1 MPTITTVAR
10 LANVSVASASRVM
23 NGIRTSPSTLE
34 RVIEAAEAVGYV
46 PNAAARTL
54 RSRRTGQIAFAMP
67 DVGNPVYTTMISSI
81 QNVAKARG
89 WRLMLH
95 STGADMED
103 ELAMVRDLKHRFVDG
118 LILASLHLTDVHA
131 DELRRAAAPVIL
143 IGRPTTGTTVDTVRA
158 YSRKGASEAVR
169 HLYAAKRERI
179 GFVNGPQHTAPGSSR
194 RLGYLD
200 GLRSCSLTRDDWLIE
215 VAADF
220 MIEPGRRATE
230 RLLDASAPTRS
241 SARTTCWPSAR
252 WLRSAMQASMC
263 RGDVA
268 LVGMDNTAALRGHLA
283 DADHGRPRFVRASQD
298 RRGDAPRAD
307 RGSGTRAARRR
318 GRAETRRARLL
329 RHPVRGSGVSAVPEA
344 GRPIYKRRKRSRAGA
359 GISGREAIL
368 LLIPAMLPIVILSV
382 IPLARGIY
390 LGFTNSQAGLNFDTN
405 FIGLDNFRT
414 LIHDELF
421 INSFKIGLLWSV
433 AVTAI
438 GFCFALGLALL
449 LSQDLKGR
457 GFARAL
463 ALVPWAMP
471 SVIVGIMWKLFFQP
485 QAGILNEILRR
496 FHIPGET
503 TDWLSSF
510 TWALPAV
517 ILVGVWAGMPQT
529 TIALLAGLQSIQ
541 DELHEAAAVDGA
553 TAWQRFRTITLPQ
566 LRPVIIAITTLDFIW
581 NFNSFGLVYVL
592 TDGGPAGKTQL
603 PMLFGYSQAFEYG
616 QFGYAAA
623 LGCVMV
629 LVISGLL
636 VFYLWGRMKE
646 TR

>member
-23 NGIRTSPSTLE
+23 NGIRTSAATLE
-34 RVIEAAEAVGYV
+34 RVTEAAEAIGYV
-46 PNAAARTL
+46 PNAAARSL

-67 DVGNPVYTTMISSI
+67 DVGNPVYTTMIGSI
-81 QNVAKARG
+81 QDVARARG

-95 STGADMED
+95 STGADAED
-103 ELAMVRDLKHRFVDG
+103 ELAMIHDLKHRFVDG
-118 LILASLHLTDVHA
+118 LILASLHLTDAHA
-131 DELRRAAAPVIL
+131 EELRRAAAPVIV
-143 IGRPTTGTTVDTVRA
+143 IGRPTTGTPVDTVRA

-169 HLYAAKRERI
+169 HLHAAKRRRI
-179 GFVNGPQHTAPGSSR
+179 AFLNGPQHTAPGSSR

-200 GLRSCSLTRDDWLIE
+200 GLRSCALARDDSLIE

-230 RLLDASAPTRS
+230 RLLERERPDAILCANDLL
-241 SARTTCWPSAR
+241 AIGALAA
-252 WLRSAMQASMC
+252 LRDA
-263 RGDVA
+263 GLDVPHDVA
-268 LVGMDNTAALRGHLA
+268 IVGMDNTPLSEVTWPTLTTVDLGSSERARIAAELLLERIEDPA
-283 DADHGRPRFVRASQD
+283 RTPRVVGVEPRLVVRAS
-298 RRGDAPRAD
+298 
-307 RGSGTRAARRR
+307 SGAQVMST
-318 GRAETRRARLL
+318 
-329 RHPVRGSGVSAVPEA
+329 VPEA
-344 GRPIYKRRKRSRAGA
+344 GRPVFKRGKRSRAGA
-359 GISGREAIL
+359 GLSGREAML
-368 LLIPAMLPIVILSV
+368 LLIPALLPIVILSV
-382 IPLARGIY
+382 LPLVRGIY
-390 LGFTNSQAGLNFDTN
+390 LGFTDSQAGFQITTH
-405 FIGLDNFRT
+405 FIGLDNFRA
-414 LIHDELF
+414 LLKDDLF
-421 INSFKIGLLWSV
+421 IHSFKIGLIWSV

-449 LSQDLKGR
+449 LSQELKGR
-457 GFARAL
+457 WLARSL

-471 SVIVGIMWKLFFQP
+471 GVVVAIMWKLFFQP

-496 FHIPGET
+496 GHLPGDT

-529 TIALLAGLQSIQ
+529 TVALLAGLQSIQ

-581 NFNSFGLVYVL
+581 NFNSFGLVFVL

-603 PMLFGYSQAFEYG
+603 PMLFAYSQAFEYG
-616 QFGYAAA
+616 QFGYASA
-623 LGCVMV
+623 LGSAMV
-629 LVISGLL
+629 LVIACVL
-636 VFYLWGRMKE
+636 VFYLWGRLKE
-646 TR
+646 AK